1 LSQELRRQEEER
13 RTKDK
18 RTESDQRQLGLKIDK
33 IDLKFDSL
41 VDKISLLEI
50 YQAETAK
57 KQELTEI

>member
-1 LSQELRRQEEER
+1 LRRQEEER